1 MSGPSSTAQTNL
13 SERATP
19 LIDWINASVPEQ
31 YRARFFAVGGD
42 SIPGISGAPQDQG
55 TTEQALMPQ
64 KVLERLNLEADS
76 LGLSPVARLK
86 VIDALI
92 VGIQAALKCTQ
103 EQDCRERVAGWS
115 EFVSCYLA
123 SGHGEHLARFLV
135 GLEQIEQDD
144 AAIFQF
150 VQEHSKYIV
159 GNVASMTTMWSE
171 LVDARDGDNHQRSAG
186 SNQMI
191 DQVII
196 KIAVA
201 WRYLASNPELLG
213 QLSGQD
219 WNSLLMVDRIAFTQ
233 SEENKARLADTS
245 RALLAAIADTN
256 PQGFGPEQLQDLLD
270 NLAINQVGDNQ
281 LDLWLS
287 LLSVQNHGA
296 VSSMATEG
304 ITPDTDKLSCLFDR
318 LSIRDR
324 LKLAITGLVNVRVDK
339 SAEIKVAVEA
349 LCTWAEQASDA
360 TVDRVRSAVVL
371 ALILE
376 TAAPIT
382 NNSNKPQNQVNGN
395 AIIRVVS
402 TWNEKMLG
410 TCCST
415 ASLKEPHFLGRVL
428 GVF

>member
-1 MSGPSSTAQTNL
+1 MIN
-13 SERATP
+13 
-19 LIDWINASVPEQ
+19 WINAALPAQ
-31 YRARFFAVGGD
+31 YRATLFAD
-42 SIPGISGAPQDQG
+42 NDKSIPWISGAPQDQA

-64 KVLERLNLEADS
+64 EVIERLNLEADT
-76 LGLSPVARLK
+76 LGLSPVARLR
-86 VIDALI
+86 VIYALI
-92 VGIQAALKCTQ
+92 AGIQSELQCAQ
-103 EQDCRERVAGWS
+103 EQDCKKQFTEWS
-115 EFVSCYLA
+115 KFVSCYPA
-123 SGHGEHLARFLV
+123 SDHGEHLARFLA
-135 GLEQIEQDD
+135 GLEQIEEDH

-150 VQEHSKYIV
+150 VREHSKYIV
-159 GNVASMTTMWSE
+159 GNVASMTKMWSE
-171 LVDARDGDNHQRSAG
+171 LVDARDGDNHQRPAG

-191 DQVII
+191 DQVIT

-201 WRYLASNPELLG
+201 WRYLASNPELLD
-213 QLSGQD
+213 QLSGED

-281 LDLWLS
+281 LGLWLS
-287 LLSVQNHGA
+287 LLPVQNHGA
-296 VSSMATEG
+296 VTSMATEG
-304 ITPDTDKLSCLFDR
+304 ITPDTDKRSCLFDR

-360 TVDRVRSAVVL
+360 TVAMARSAVVV

-376 TAAPIT
+376 TSATIT

-395 AIIRVVS
+395 AIITVVR
-402 TWNEKMLG
+402 TWNEKMF
-410 TCCST
+410 
-415 ASLKEPHFLGRVL
+415 AAY
-428 GVF
+428 